1 MVSSNASK
9 FADHAESV
17 HLFGRIHP
25 RWGNLYIALPG
36 LSIGKTSV
44 MISSGLSARIAST
57 VPLDS
62 DATPKTGDERV
73 CEDKRLQKNLFRVWQ
88 KFVHLGNDLLEFLP
102 PGQRYV
108 VQEAVEIEASCPAA
122 SSPSAYGFSFRYR
135 GIGLKECPFRVPTRW
150 RSVDDLDMVGRG
162 LIGIPEKLNQA
173 GDSIILR
180 LNVDK
185 PLGDNPLDQDCTPRP
200 GFWFPC
206 QFCRVTLVEKRTRE
220 TRYHLTLYPAP
231 IGGSSQ
237 VHGAVVA

>member
-17 HLFGRIHP
+17 HLFGRINP
-25 RWGNLYIALPG
+25 RWRNLHIALPG
-36 LSIGKTSV
+36 LFIGGTSV
-44 MISSGLSARIAST
+44 ISSEVSAPISST
-57 VPLDS
+57 VTLDS
-62 DATPKTGDERV
+62 EQTPKTGNERV
-73 CEDKRLQKNLFRVWQ
+73 CEDQRLQTNLFRVWQ

-122 SSPSAYGFSFRYR
+122 SSPSASRFFFRYS

-150 RSVDDLDMVGRG
+150 RSVVDLDMVGRG
-162 LIGIPEKLNQA
+162 LIGIPEKLNQL
-173 GDSIILR
+173 GDSILLR

-185 PLGDNPLDQDCTPRP
+185 PLGDNTLDQDGAPRP

-220 TRYHLTLYPAP
+220 TRYHLTFYPAP
-231 IGGSSQ
+231 IGGSS
-237 VHGAVVA
+237 